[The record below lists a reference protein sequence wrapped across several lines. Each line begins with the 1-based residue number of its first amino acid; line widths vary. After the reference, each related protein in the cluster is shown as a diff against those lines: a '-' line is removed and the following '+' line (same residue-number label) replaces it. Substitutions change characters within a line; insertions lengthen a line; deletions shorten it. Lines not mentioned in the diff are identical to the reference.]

1 MKNWIKSKI
10 PFRESLFELYATVYS
25 LVMVSLLLFGI
36 FGDSSF
42 LEKMSLVVV
51 FIFMCAKLPVYSTVK
66 EKKKPKAKKAFSPDI
81 KEYYSDEIKKKPR
94 SRRKKKAKDV
104 KVQTQKQNNKPRIN
118 KEDVSGK
125 DPQIKSPELRVPIA
139 ELQRASAKKEKIQE
153 RYPRSSSVEVQSPV
167 TTTEPQSPVDVGISI
182 PTELMVIDDI
192 DHAPEQ
198 EDVREEAQVPEN
210 IDQIVA
216 ALRTRVFEEDDR
228 VVNITHL
235 RAPKENLP
243 PLPKGPGFESITK
256 NASVI
261 NAVVCNVQNGVARMV
276 DSDGEFRWIR
286 LPEDIKHND
295 LRNNHPVQLEL
306 RKVSGKFE
314 VLSAS
319 IS

>member
-25 LVMVSLLLFGI
+25 LVMVSLLLYGI

-51 FIFMCAKLPVYSTVK
+51 FIVMCAKLPVYSTVK
-66 EKKKPKAKKAFSPDI
+66 EKKKPKAKNAFSPAI
-81 KEYYSDEIKKKPR
+81 KENYSEEIKKKPR
-94 SRRKKKAKDV
+94 RRRKKKAKDV
-104 KVQTQKQNNKPRIN
+104 KVQTQNQNKKPVIH
-118 KEDVSGK
+118 KEDVSRK
-125 DPQIKSPELRVPIA
+125 KPQIKSSELLVPIG
-139 ELQRASAKKEKIQE
+139 ELQRVGTKKEKIQAT
-153 RYPRSSSVEVQSPV
+153 PLSNSVEVQIPV
-167 TTTEPQSPVDVGISI
+167 TPTEPQSPVDVGISI
-182 PTELMVIDDI
+182 PTELMLIDDI

-216 ALRTRVFEEDDR
+216 ALRTRVYEEDDR

-256 NASVI
+256 NASI
-261 NAVVCNVQNGVARMV
+261 IDAVVCNVQNGVARMV

-286 LPEDIKHND
+286 LPEDINHND
-295 LRNNHPVQLEL
+295 LRNNHPVKLEL